1 MSDQTRGRRP
11 RHVRTEAGPQD
22 VVDLFAMNGEQRCAG
37 KVVLVTGAQRGIG
50 RAIAL
55 RFAEAGADVALNYLD
70 DSAAT
75 ESAAAQ
81 IAALGPRAMTIAA
94 DVSKPA
100 EARRLVA
107 EAERALGP
115 LDVLVNNAAIFPRAP
130 FLELTEDTWD
140 AVLDTNLKATFVC
153 AQEAA
158 RRMAAAGRPGVI
170 VNLSSGAPY
179 RGSMR
184 ATAYMAS
191 KLGIVGLT
199 RGMARE
205 LAPLGI
211 RVNAI
216 APGVTNT
223 AMPRLGNTE
232 EALAALGRSNPSG
245 RLAEPEDIADVV
257 VFLATDDAR
266 HLVGQLIHVNGGDY
280 HG

>member
-1 MSDQTRGRRP
+1 
-11 RHVRTEAGPQD
+11 
-22 VVDLFAMNGEQRCAG
+22 MNSGQRCAG
-37 KVVLVTGAQRGIG
+37 KIVLVTGAQRGIG
-50 RAIAL
+50 RAIAV
-55 RFAEAGADVALNYLD
+55 RFAEAGADVALNFLD
-70 DSAAT
+70 DKAAA
-75 ESAAAQ
+75 ESAAAE
-81 IAALGPRAMTIAA
+81 ITALGRRAATIAA
-94 DVSKPA
+94 DISKP
-100 EARRLVA
+100 EQARRLVA
-107 EAERALGP
+107 DAERALGP
-115 LDVLVNNAAIFPRAP
+115 IDVLVNNAGIFPRAP
-130 FLELTEDTWD
+130 FLDLTEDTWD

-158 RRMAAAGRPGVI
+158 RRMVAAGRPGVI
-170 VNLSSGAPY
+170 INLSSGAPY

-205 LAPLGI
+205 LAPHGI
-211 RVNAI
+211 RVNAV
-216 APGVTNT
+216 APGITNT

-232 EALAALGRSNPSG
+232 EALAALGRSNPTG

>member
-1 MSDQTRGRRP
+1 MSS
-11 RHVRTEAGPQD
+11 GP
-22 VVDLFAMNGEQRCAG
+22 RCAG
-37 KVVLVTGAQRGIG
+37 KIVLVTGAQRGIG

-55 RFAEAGADVALNYLD
+55 RFAEAGADVALNFLD
-70 DSAAT
+70 DQAAAESVAAEITALGRRAAT
-75 ESAAAQ
+75 
-81 IAALGPRAMTIAA
+81 LAA
-94 DVSKPA
+94 DIAKP
-100 EARRLVA
+100 EQARRLVH

-115 LDVLVNNAAIFPRAP
+115 IDVLVNNAAIFPRAP
-130 FLELTEDTWD
+130 FLDLTEDTWD
-140 AVLDTNLKATFVC
+140 TVLDTNLKSTFVC
-153 AQEAA
+153 SQEAA
-158 RRMAAAGRPGVI
+158 RRMVAAGRPGAI
-170 VNLSSGAPY
+170 INISSGAPY

-205 LAPLGI
+205 LALHRI
-211 RVNAI
+211 RVNAV

-232 EALAALGRSNPSG
+232 EALTALGRANPTG

-257 VFLATDDAR
+257 VFLATDEAR
-266 HLVGQLIHVNGGDY
+266 YVVGQLVHVNGGDY

>member
-1 MSDQTRGRRP
+1 VATTSSD
-11 RHVRTEAGPQD
+11 E
-22 VVDLFAMNGEQRCAG
+22 RCAG

-50 RAIAL
+50 REVAI
-55 RFAEAGADVALNYLD
+55 RFARAGADVALNFLD
-70 DSAAT
+70 DEAAAK
-75 ESAAAQ
+75 SAAAE
-81 IAALGPRAMTIAA
+81 IAALGRRAVTVAA
-94 DVSKPA
+94 DVAKPD
-100 EARRLVA
+100 EARRLVG

-115 LDVLVNNAAIFPRAP
+115 IDVLVNNAAIFPRAP
-130 FLELTEDTWD
+130 FLELTESMWD

-158 RRMAAAGRPGVI
+158 RRMIAARRPGAI
-170 VNLSSGAPY
+170 INLSSGAPY

-205 LAPLGI
+205 LAPHGI
-211 RVNAI
+211 RVNAV
-216 APGVTNT
+216 APGITNT

-232 EALAALGRSNPSG
+232 EALATLGRANPTG
-245 RLAEPEDIADVV
+245 RLAEPDDIADVI
-257 VFLATDDAR
+257 VFLATDAAR
-266 HLVGQLIHVNGGDY
+266 YVVGQLIHVNGGDY

>member
-1 MSDQTRGRRP
+1 M
-11 RHVRTEAGPQD
+11 
-22 VVDLFAMNGEQRCAG
+22 RCAG
-37 KVVLVTGAQRGIG
+37 KRVVVTGAQRGIG

-70 DSAAT
+70 DQGGAEAGAKDIT
-75 ESAAAQ
+75 
-81 IAALGPRAMTIAA
+81 ALGRRAVTIAA
-94 DVSKPA
+94 DISKPD

-107 EAERALGP
+107 DAERALGP
-115 LDVLVNNAAIFPRAP
+115 VDVLVNNAGIFPRTP
-130 FLELTEDTWD
+130 FLELTEETWD

-153 AQEAA
+153 SQEAA
-158 RRMAAAGRPGVI
+158 RRMVAAGRPGAI
-170 VNLSSGAPY
+170 INISSGAPY

-184 ATAYMAS
+184 ATAYMSS

-205 LAPLGI
+205 LAPHGI

-232 EALAALGRSNPSG
+232 DGLAALARSNPTG

-257 VFLATDDAR
+257 VFLATDAAR
-266 HLVGQLIHVNGGDY
+266 HLVGQLIHVNGGEY

>member
-1 MSDQTRGRRP
+1 
-11 RHVRTEAGPQD
+11 
-22 VVDLFAMNGEQRCAG
+22 MNSGHRCAG
-37 KVVLVTGAQRGIG
+37 KIVLVTGAQRGIG
-50 RAIAL
+50 RAIAV
-55 RFAEAGADVALNYLD
+55 RFAEAGADVAINFLD
-70 DSAAT
+70 DKAAA

-81 IAALGPRAMTIAA
+81 ISALGRRATTIAA
-94 DVSKPA
+94 DISKSE

-107 EAERALGP
+107 DAERALGP
-115 LDVLVNNAAIFPRAP
+115 LDVLVNNAGIFPRAP

-158 RRMAAAGRPGVI
+158 RRMVAAGRPGAI
-170 VNLSSGAPY
+170 INLSSGAPY

-205 LAPLGI
+205 LAPHGI
-211 RVNAI
+211 RVNAV
-216 APGVTNT
+216 APGITNT

-232 EALAALGRSNPSG
+232 EALAALGRSNPTG

-257 VFLATDDAR
+257 VFLATDEAR

>member
-1 MSDQTRGRRP
+1 M
-11 RHVRTEAGPQD
+11 
-22 VVDLFAMNGEQRCAG
+22 RCEG

-50 RAIAL
+50 RAVAL
-55 RFAEAGADVALNYLD
+55 RFAQEGADVALNYLD
-70 DSAAT
+70 DKPAA
-75 ESAAAQ
+75 ESAAAE
-81 IAALGPRAMTIAA
+81 IAALGRRACPIAA
-94 DVSKPA
+94 DISKPE

-107 EAERALGP
+107 DAERDLGP
-115 LDVLVNNAAIFPRAP
+115 IDVLVNNAGIFPRAP
-130 FLELTEDTWD
+130 FLDLTEQLWD
-140 AVLDTNLKATFVC
+140 SVLDTNLKATFVC

-158 RRMAAAGRPGVI
+158 RRMVAAGRPGVI
-170 VNLSSGAPY
+170 INLSSGAPY

-205 LAPLGI
+205 LAPHRI
-211 RVNAI
+211 RVNAV
-216 APGVTNT
+216 APGITNT

-232 EALAALGRSNPSG
+232 EALAALARSNPTG
-245 RLAEPEDIADVV
+245 RLAEPADIADVI

-266 HLVGQLIHVNGGDY
+266 HLIGQLIHVNGGDY

>member
-1 MSDQTRGRRP
+1 
-11 RHVRTEAGPQD
+11 
-22 VVDLFAMNGEQRCAG
+22 MNKDQRCAG
-37 KVVLVTGAQRGIG
+37 KLVLVTGAQRGIG
-50 RAIAL
+50 RAIAV
-55 RFAEAGADVALNYLD
+55 RFAAAGADVALNFLD
-70 DSAAT
+70 DHAAAA
-75 ESAAAQ
+75 SAAAE
-81 IAALGPRAMTIAA
+81 IAALGRRATTIAA
-94 DVSKPA
+94 DIAKPA
-100 EARRLVA
+100 QARRLVA
-107 EAERALGP
+107 DAERALGP
-115 LDVLVNNAAIFPRAP
+115 IDVLVNNAGIFPRAP
-130 FLELTEDTWD
+130 FLDLTEDTWD

-153 AQEAA
+153 AQEVA
-158 RRMAAAGRPGVI
+158 RRMVAAGRPGAI
-170 VNLSSGAPY
+170 INLSSGAPY

-205 LAPLGI
+205 LAPHGI

-232 EALAALGRSNPSG
+232 EALAAIARSNPTG

-266 HLVGQLIHVNGGDY
+266 HLIGQLIHVNGGDY

>member
-1 MSDQTRGRRP
+1 MSDG
-11 RHVRTEAGPQD
+11 
-22 VVDLFAMNGEQRCAG
+22 RCAG

-50 RAIAL
+50 RAIAV

-70 DSAAT
+70 DEAAT
-75 ESAAAQ
+75 EAAAAK
-81 IAALGPRAMTIAA
+81 IVARGRRAATIAA
-94 DVSKPA
+94 DISRPV

-107 EAERALGP
+107 AAERALGP
-115 LDVLVNNAAIFPRAP
+115 VDVLVNNAGIFPRAP
-130 FLELTEDTWD
+130 FLELSEETWD

-158 RRMAAAGRPGVI
+158 RRMVAAGRPGVI
-170 VNLSSGAPY
+170 INLSSGAPY
-179 RGSMR
+179 RGSLR

-205 LAPLGI
+205 LAPHGI
-211 RVNAI
+211 RVNAV

-223 AMPRLGNTE
+223 AMPRLGNSE
-232 EALAALGRSNPSG
+232 EALATLARSNPTG

-257 VFLATDDAR
+257 VFLATDEAR
-266 HLVGQLIHVNGGDY
+266 HVVGQLIHVNGGDY